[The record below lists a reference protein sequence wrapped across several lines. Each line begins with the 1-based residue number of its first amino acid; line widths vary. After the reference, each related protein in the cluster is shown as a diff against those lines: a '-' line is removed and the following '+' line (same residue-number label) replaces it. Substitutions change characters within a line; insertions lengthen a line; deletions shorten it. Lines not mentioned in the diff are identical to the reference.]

1 MTVRFP
7 RPGDA
12 ARSHKQ
18 RLEMLEQRTR
28 GGQQEDT
35 QAGWVYWEEVFDY
48 SGGTD
53 PSKKYSPPFTC
64 ELVEVF
70 GTLTA
75 DGSSATTADLFINEG
90 AQETLTIAATDD
102 RALIT
107 VRHVLQR
114 RVDDVQ
120 FEASLGTGA
129 EGLLV
134 HALFRR
140 RP

>member
-12 ARSHKQ
+12 ARSHDQ
-18 RLEMLEQRTR
+18 RIKTLEQRNS
-28 GGQQEDT
+28 GGQQES
-35 QAGWVYWEEVFDY
+35 GGEWVYWEVVFDY
-48 SGGTD
+48 AGGSD

-70 GTLTA
+70 ATLT
-75 DGSSATTADLFINEG
+75 DVGSTATTADLFINEG

-102 RALIT
+102 RALVT

-120 FEASLGTGA
+120 FEATLGTGA
-129 EGLLV
+129 DGLLV

-140 RP
+140 RV

>member
-12 ARSHKQ
+12 ARSHAQ
-18 RLEMLEQRTR
+18 RLDAVERKSTTA
-28 GGQQEDT
+28 QQEAP
-35 QAGWVYWEEVFDY
+35 AGWVYWEEVFDY
-48 SGGTD
+48 ASGTD

-70 GTLTA
+70 ATLT
-75 DGSSATTADLFINEG
+75 DVGSTATTADLFINEG
-90 AQETLTIAATDD
+90 AQETLTIASSDD
-102 RALIT
+102 RAVVT

-114 RVDDVQ
+114 RTDDVQ
-120 FEASLGTGA
+120 FEAALGTGA
-129 EGLLV
+129 AGLLV